1 MKKLTVKLIF
11 SLFVILFVVSLF
23 AGFFLLIR
31 MNNSDSITISRDNM
45 FYFIVI
51 IALLI
56 LIFFAF
62 TTEFLVIRRIK
73 KLTAAAKII
82 AKGTFDFDINDYAD
96 DELSELTENF
106 NLMLKALRSNEYL
119 NKEFVNNVSHEFK
132 TPITSL
138 KGYAQL
144 LKKDGLSDAERKEYS
159 EIILNEAER
168 LHKLSKDLLQLS
180 SLESSNIVKQ
190 TDNVRLDEQIKRV
203 ILLMQNEWERKNIEM
218 VVDLDPIVY
227 RGNEELLYLVW
238 LNLISNA
245 IKYTDENGR
254 IEIKLLD
261 GKNVTFI
268 VKDNG
273 IGIKK
278 ENQSKVFEHFFIGD
292 RSRAEGSSG
301 LGLPI
306 TKKIIDKFNGN
317 ISFKSEEGKGT
328 EFTVSLNKN

>member
-1 MKKLTVKLIF
+1 M
-11 SLFVILFVVSLF
+11 SLFVS
-23 AGFFLLIR
+23 FFLLIR
-31 MNNSDSITISRDNM
+31 MNNRDSITMSRDNVFLFVM
-45 FYFIVI
+45 IV
-51 IALLI
+51 ALLI
-56 LIFFAF
+56 LIFFAL
-62 TTEFLVIRRIK
+62 TTEFIVIRRIK
-73 KLTAAAKII
+73 KLTAATKII
-82 AKGTFDFDINDYAD
+82 AKGNLDFDINDYAD

-119 NKEFVNNVSHEFK
+119 NKDFVNNVSHEFK

-144 LKKDGLSDAERKEYS
+144 LKKDGLTDAERKEYS
-159 EIILNEAER
+159 DIILNEAER
-168 LHKLSKDLLQLS
+168 LHKLSIDLLQFS
-180 SLESSNIVKQ
+180 ALESSDIIKQ
-190 TDNVRLDEQIKRV
+190 TDTFRLDEQIKRI
-203 ILLMQNEWERKNIEM
+203 ILLMQNEWERKNLEM
-218 VVDLDPIVY
+218 VVDLAPITY
-227 RGNEELLYLVW
+227 KGNEGLLYLVW

-254 IEIKLLD
+254 VEVKLLD

-278 ENQSKVFEHFFIGD
+278 EIQSKVFESFFVGD
-292 RSRAEGSSG
+292 KSRNRGSSG

-317 ISFKSEEGKGT
+317 ISFKSESGVGT
-328 EFTVSLNKN
+328 EFTVILNKN